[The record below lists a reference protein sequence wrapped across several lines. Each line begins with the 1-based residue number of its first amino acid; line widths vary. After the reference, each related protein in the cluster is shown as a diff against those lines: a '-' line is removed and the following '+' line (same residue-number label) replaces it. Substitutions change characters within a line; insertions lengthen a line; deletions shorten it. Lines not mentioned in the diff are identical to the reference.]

1 MIDLSAATKVQH
13 PLGASLSK
21 TWPAA
26 LSQTEKSRLISK
38 TSTFSGINLGA
49 FFIEESKTPP
59 HSQNCFPGLFFFPA
73 NILKYLQTTFLRKP
87 LNKKAANS
95 VASSHSLS

>member
-21 TWPAA
+21 TWPAV

-59 HSQNCFPGLFFFPA
+59 HSQNCFPGLFFPCKNFEISTD
-73 NILKYLQTTFLRKP
+73 NIP
-87 LNKKAANS
+87 
-95 VASSHSLS
+95 